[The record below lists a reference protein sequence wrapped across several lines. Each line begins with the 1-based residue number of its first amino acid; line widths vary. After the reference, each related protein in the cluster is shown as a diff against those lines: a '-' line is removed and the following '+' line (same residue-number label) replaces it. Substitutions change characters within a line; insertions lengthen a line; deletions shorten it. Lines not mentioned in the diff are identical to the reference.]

1 MELTYAQA
9 FNIVV
14 NVSGQAPLVRKDHEM
29 LTASLQK
36 LKELIDKCEDCGNG
50 EGQSEVV
57 SEE

>member
-14 NVSGQAPLVRKDHEM
+14 NVSGQAPLVRNDHET

-36 LKELIDKCEDCGNG
+36 LKELIAKCEACGNG